1 MIKKTHATLKQVAE
15 VAGVHISTAS
25 RALNDSTRHLIGK
38 DIGKKV
44 SSIALELGYRPNRMA
59 RALRTNK
66 SHAIGV
72 IVPDITNAIFP
83 PIIRGIEDA
92 LESFQY
98 LPVTVNLSS
107 ISKGGM
113 TDIQKINLL
122 QNFGIDG
129 FILATGDANELYLQN
144 ILKNGFPIV
153 MVNRFSENK
162 KIDCVI
168 NDDEDGIKKAF
179 SHLVNLGHKNIC
191 MVSGPDKISTSRIR
205 SDAFRKCFIADTDL
219 VGDPTII
226 ATNSYIESEGFRVI
240 SELILSNN
248 FQATAILCGNDRLAI
263 GAIEALSA
271 NGLNCPEDVSVVGFN
286 DMPLVERLDPAL
298 TTIAINL
305 YGLGL
310 KAADRLINRI
320 SLNGDSERTIDCL
333 PVELKIRSSTS
344 APKSTQ

>member
-1 MIKKTHATLKQVAE
+1 MVKKTHTTLKQVAKA
-15 VAGVHISTAS
+15 AGVHVSTAS
-25 RALNDSTRHLIGK
+25 RALNGSTQHLIGVH
-38 DIGKKV
+38 IVKKV
-44 SSIALELGYRPNRMA
+44 ERIAAELDYRPNRMA

-83 PIIRGIEDA
+83 PIIKGIEDA

-107 ISKGGM
+107 ISKTGM

-129 FILATGDANELYLQN
+129 FILATGDEDQVYVQT
-144 ILKNGFPIV
+144 ILDNGFPVV

-168 NDDEDGIKKAF
+168 NDDQDGIEKGY
-179 SHLVNLGHKNIC
+179 SHLWNLGHRKIC
-191 MVSGPDKISTSRIR
+191 MISGPKNISTSRIR
-205 SDAFRKCFIADTDL
+205 TEAFNKCCL
-219 VGDPTII
+219 QNSN
-226 ATNSYIESEGFRVI
+226 TNEHQPIMYTRAYIESEGFRIV
-240 SELILSNN
+240 SELILSKK
-248 FQATAILCGNDRLAI
+248 FEFTAILCGNDRLAI
-263 GAIEALSA
+263 GAIEALNS
-271 NGLNCPEDVSVVGFN
+271 NGLNCPIDVSVVGFN

-298 TTIAINL
+298 TTIAINP

-310 KAADRLINRI
+310 KAADRLITRI
-320 SLNGDSERTIDCL
+320 ALKKDIGRTVDCL
-333 PVELKIRSSTS
+333 PVELKIRSSST
-344 APKSTQ
+344 APKV